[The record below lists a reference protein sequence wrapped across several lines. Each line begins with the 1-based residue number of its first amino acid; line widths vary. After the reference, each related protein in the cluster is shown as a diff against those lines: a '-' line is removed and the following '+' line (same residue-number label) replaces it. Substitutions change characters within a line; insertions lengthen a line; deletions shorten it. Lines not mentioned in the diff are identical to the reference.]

1 VLRRLR
7 LEDVMRNRPD
17 PTDTEGKART
27 VDASGELLHALL
39 EAPGVEAHDWGR
51 TTRAGHVVRLRGM
64 GADADER
71 LELFAPGGRLCLTI
85 RLTPDGA
92 QLELDGAELHVR
104 AHERL
109 RLSGSHVEV
118 SAHKTLELRSEGEIV
133 QRARGL
139 ATSAA
144 FEHQVEA
151 THGEIRLV
159 ANDDI
164 ALDGERVRLNS
175 PAAPLPPQVRTRP
188 NPRRDEDAR

>member
-1 VLRRLR
+1 MV
-7 LEDVMRNRPD
+7 NRSQPI
-17 PTDTEGKART
+17 DTEKEAPALDG
-27 VDASGELLHALL
+27 SGELLHALL
-39 EAPGVEAHDWGR
+39 EAPGIEAHGWGK
-51 TTRAGHVVRLRGM
+51 TTRAGHVVRLRGV
-64 GADADER
+64 GADHDER

-92 QLELDGAELHVR
+92 QLELDGVELHVR

-139 ATSAA
+139 ATSVA

-175 PAAPLPPQVRTRP
+175 PATPLPPQVRTRP
-188 NPRRDEDAR
+188 TPRRDEDAR